1 MKKLIAALSAVVLCL
16 SMPIASF
23 AGSYSDVSTDHWAY
37 SQIQKAAEE
46 GFMSGMGDGTFGLG
60 QKVTKAQ
67 FVSMVVR
74 LFGWDKIDYQFS
86 SINDNQDSSQWY
98 YSDVETAAYNGA
110 IENGGYFNPNSNIT
124 REEMAVILIKAL
136 GYDYLAQDAQRESL
150 PFNDVAN
157 NKGYIAL
164 AYNFGI
170 ISGKSENTFDP
181 TGQASREEAAAMMV
195 RCFEKLNAPTDFVH
209 GFYAFSSY
217 NQKDLAALMDAVSFG
232 WSRMEY
238 TNENGV
244 VLDTLSKN
252 GNEWVVPQ
260 GYEDI
265 VTYLKENNVKTHL
278 NVYMSN
284 GESEMCEKILNN
296 AQNRSAAVDAIMEEL
311 SLTYKNLGYN
321 PYDGVTIDF
330 ENLKGSEIRQNFNAF
345 LSELNSRLDSEGKT
359 LYVAVQPALK
369 SGSYFD
375 GYDFKTIA
383 DTADK
388 IILMAYDYYPKTI
401 SADVMDSGFTTTPV
415 TPFDEVYYGIKNI
428 CDSGADKNKIVLGLS
443 IDNVGWK
450 VENGVIVNSTG
461 MSLDQNTIINDI
473 KSGAEVKYSE
483 KYKSPYLNITDES
496 GNTVIW
502 FENAQSIKDKIQLA
516 KMFGINGVSVWRLG
530 IIAQDSS
537 TGMDIWSEIN
547 NK

>member
-1 MKKLIAALSAVVLCL
+1 MKKLIAAISAFALCL
-16 SMPIASF
+16 SMPIVSF
-23 AGSYSDVSTDHWAY
+23 AGTYSDVPTDHWAY
-37 SQIQKAAEE
+37 SQIQKVTEE

-60 QKVTKAQ
+60 EKVTKAQ
-67 FVSMVVR
+67 FVSMLVR
-74 LFGWDKIDYQFS
+74 LFGWNKIDYQFS
-86 SINDNQDSSQWY
+86 SINDNQDKSQWY

-110 IENGGYFNPNSNIT
+110 IESGGYFNPNSNIT

-136 GYDYLAQDAQRESL
+136 GYDYLAQDSQRESL
-150 PFNDVAN
+150 PFNDVTN

-170 ISGKSENTFDP
+170 ISGRSENTFDP
-181 TGQASREEAAAMMV
+181 SGQASREEAAAMMV
-195 RCFEKLNAPTDFVH
+195 RCFEKLNMPTDFVH

-217 NQKDLAALMDAVSFG
+217 SQKDMASLMDAVSFG

-284 GESEMCEKILNN
+284 GESAMCEKILNN

-330 ENLKGSEIRQNFNAF
+330 ENLKGSEIKQNFNAF
-345 LSELNSRLDSEGKT
+345 LSDLNSKLDAQGKT

-369 SGSYFD
+369 SGAYFD
-375 GYDFKTIA
+375 GYDFKTIS

-401 SADVMDSGFTTTPV
+401 SSDVMQSGFTTTPV
-415 TPFDEVYYGIKNI
+415 TPFDEVYYGIKTL
-428 CDSGADKNKIVLGLS
+428 CDSVADKNKIVLGLS

-483 KYKSPYLNITDES
+483 KYKSPYLNITDGS

-530 IIAQDSS
+530 IIPQDSS

-547 NK
+547 K

>member
-1 MKKLIAALSAVVLCL
+1 MKKLIAAISAFALCL
-16 SMPIASF
+16 STPIVSF
-23 AGSYSDVSTDHWAY
+23 AESYSDVPVDHWAY
-37 SQIQKAAEE
+37 RQIQKASEE

-110 IENGGYFNPNSNIT
+110 IESGGYFNPNSNIT

-150 PFNDVAN
+150 PFNDVAD

-170 ISGKSENTFDP
+170 ISGKGENIFDP
-181 TGQASREEAAAMMV
+181 SGQASREEAAAMMV
-195 RCFEKLNAPTDFVH
+195 RCFEKLNSPTDFVH

-217 NQKDLAALMDAVSFG
+217 SQKDMASVMDTVSFG

-252 GNEWVVPQ
+252 GNEWIVPQ

-284 GESEMCEKILNN
+284 GESAMCEKILNN

-311 SLTYKNLGYN
+311 SLTYNKLGYN

-330 ENLKGSEIRQNFNAF
+330 ENLKGSGIRQNFNAF
-345 LSELNSRLDSEGKT
+345 LSELNSRLDSEGKS

-369 SGSYFD
+369 SGAYFD
-375 GYDFKTIA
+375 GYDFKAIA

-401 SADVMDSGFTTTPV
+401 SNDVMNSGFTTTPV
-415 TPFDEVYYGIKNI
+415 TPFDEVYYGIKAV

-461 MSLDQNTIINDI
+461 MSFDQSTIINDI
-473 KSGAEVKYSE
+473 KNGADVKYSE
-483 KYKSPYLNITDES
+483 KYKNPYINISDGS

-502 FENAQSIKDKIQLA
+502 FENDQSIKDKIQLA

-530 IIAQDSS
+530 IIPQDSS

-547 NK
+547 K